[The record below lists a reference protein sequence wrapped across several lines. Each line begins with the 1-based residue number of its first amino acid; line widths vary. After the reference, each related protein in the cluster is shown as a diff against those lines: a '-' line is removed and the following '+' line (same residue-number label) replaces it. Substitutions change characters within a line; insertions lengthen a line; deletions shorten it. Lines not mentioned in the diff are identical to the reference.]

1 MALGACKQHGEA
13 LRKRLRVVAVGL
25 NYFSGHRFRS
35 RVFVDYG
42 EPFEVSRELVDRYAS
57 GDKRGAGDEL
67 MAQIL
72 TAVKAVTV
80 QAPTQKPRRRSGCCG
95 GSMFPMVKD

>member
-1 MALGACKQHGEA
+1 M
-13 LRKRLRVVAVGL
+13 VAVGL

-80 QAPTQKPRRRSGCCG
+80 QAPTQKPRRRSGC
-95 GSMFPMVKD
+95 